1 MSRNVSIIIIT
12 VYTSEA
18 IDPYTGI
25 LPARYMFFN
34 YTQKSTTFLNRMRIY
49 WCTQLQS
56 SRVCLMYHG
65 FTPVTDHTIV
75 RFFCVKQNNDAQQGC
90 VLVDSKDEREIA

>member
-1 MSRNVSIIIIT
+1 
-12 VYTSEA
+12 
-18 IDPYTGI
+18 
-25 LPARYMFFN
+25 
-34 YTQKSTTFLNRMRIY
+34 
-49 WCTQLQS
+49 
-56 SRVCLMYHG
+56 MYHG